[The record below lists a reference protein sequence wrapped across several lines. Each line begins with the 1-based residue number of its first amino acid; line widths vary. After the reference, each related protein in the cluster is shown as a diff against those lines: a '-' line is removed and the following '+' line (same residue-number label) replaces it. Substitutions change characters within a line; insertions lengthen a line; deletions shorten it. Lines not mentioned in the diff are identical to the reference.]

1 MICVC
6 HEDKV
11 CSETWCYH
19 LLDTVYSCHSPQK
32 HPYLTVCLNPALQC
46 SRKCGGG
53 SKYRKVRCQQ
63 LLSLGQMID
72 KAEVIIIIMIT
83 IILVPIKLII
93 LVPTKNLTVVI
104 TRCYVLVSVRTMR
117 SSVIWKLASTAT
129 IRRSKPTWTRTTCR
143 PTLTSRWRSSS
154 PSCLWWWGNC
164 SSTKSGKKTLPG
176 CEVGAH

>member
-72 KAEVIIIIMIT
+72 KAEVIIIIILM
-83 IILVPIKLII
+83 IILVPIN
-93 LVPTKNLTVVI
+93 NLTMVI
-104 TRCYVLVSVRTMR
+104 TRCYVLASVRTMR

-129 IRRSKPTWTRTTCR
+129 IPRSRPTWTRTTCR
-143 PTLTSRWRSSS
+143 PTLTSRWISSS
-154 PSCLWWWGNC
+154 PSCL
-164 SSTKSGKKTLPG
+164 
-176 CEVGAH
+176 

>member
-1 MICVC
+1 MASIAMDQGDLCLSVFIEVSISVCFSFFSVNFSVYLSSVNNYVC
-6 HEDKV
+6 HMDKV

-93 LVPTKNLTVVI
+93 LVPT
-104 TRCYVLVSVRTMR
+104 
-117 SSVIWKLASTAT
+117 
-129 IRRSKPTWTRTTCR
+129 
-143 PTLTSRWRSSS
+143 
-154 PSCLWWWGNC
+154 
-164 SSTKSGKKTLPG
+164 
-176 CEVGAH
+176 